1 MAVPY
6 DSNGAGS
13 GVIFNE
19 DDQYVYIVTNNHV
32 VADAST
38 ISVSVTGKETLEASL
53 VGTDSTADIA
63 VVKVLKSA
71 FKDAGVEYKV
81 ADFGDSDKLKVG
93 ESVIAIG
100 NALGEGKSATGGMV
114 SVLNKTIEVNNQAL
128 NVIQTSA
135 AINPGNSGGALVN
148 YDGQII
154 GINTAKT
161 STSVAEGMGYAIP
174 SNTAKE
180 IMNKILTDGTTP
192 KPYLGIMGSDIT
204 DELSQMYKLPVGVLV
219 RQVLDGGAA
228 QKAGVQEGDI
238 ITSFN
243 GKTVMNMEALQNA
256 LKDAEVGSTVE
267 MSIIRNGDEPMT
279 LNVTVLDANQ
289 Q

>member
-1 MAVPY
+1 MY
-6 DSNGAGS
+6 
-13 GVIFNE
+13 
-19 DDQYVYIVTNNHV
+19 YIVTNNHV
-32 VADAST
+32 VAMQAQFQFRF
-38 ISVSVTGKETLEASL
+38 TGKETLEASL

-148 YDGQII
+148 YDGSDNRYQHSKNKYICCRRH
-154 GINTAKT
+154 GICNTKQH
-161 STSVAEGMGYAIP
+161 
-174 SNTAKE
+174 
-180 IMNKILTDGTTP
+180 
-192 KPYLGIMGSDIT
+192 
-204 DELSQMYKLPVGVLV
+204 SQGNY
-219 RQVLDGGAA
+219 
-228 QKAGVQEGDI
+228 E
-238 ITSFN
+238 
-243 GKTVMNMEALQNA
+243 
-256 LKDAEVGSTVE
+256 
-267 MSIIRNGDEPMT
+267 
-279 LNVTVLDANQ
+279 
-289 Q
+289 